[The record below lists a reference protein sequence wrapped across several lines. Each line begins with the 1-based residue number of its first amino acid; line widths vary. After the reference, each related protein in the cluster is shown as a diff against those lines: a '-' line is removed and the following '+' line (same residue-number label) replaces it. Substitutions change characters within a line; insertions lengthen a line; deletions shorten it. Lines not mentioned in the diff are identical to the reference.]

1 MRGEIISHDGA
12 TGTGLI
18 SGDDGLRYE
27 FTDADIQSGT
37 AGLGLR
43 VDFAPEAGRA
53 AQIMVLAAA
62 TQAGTASTAATLN
75 PDVIDWQ
82 HLMLRF
88 DGRIRRTHFGIA
100 WLVLFGVSIVLG
112 FIPFLGFILSIAL
125 IWPNLAIAVK
135 RLHDMGQSGWLAAIP
150 YVVAFV
156 GTIVAFSMM
165 GFGALMN
172 AERLENE
179 DPSAILALIGPA
191 FGIFG
196 LMALIGLG
204 FLLWIGLTPGQ
215 PGTNRYGPNPKGGTT

>member
-37 AGLGLR
+37 AAVGLR
-43 VDFAPEAGRA
+43 VDFVADAGRA

-62 TQAGTASTAATLN
+62 PQTAMASSDAPVN

-100 WLVLFGVSIVLG
+100 WLILFAIYIVTS
-112 FIPFLGFILSIAL
+112 FIPLVGWIVSLAL
-125 IWPNLAIAVK
+125 LWPGLAITVK
-135 RLHDMGQSGWLAAIP
+135 RLHDIGLTGWIAAIP
-150 YVVAFV
+150 YGVAVVGSIAAAASMGI
-156 GTIVAFSMM
+156 GT
-165 GFGALMN
+165 LMN
-172 AERLENE
+172 MQGMDQE
-179 DPSAILALIGPA
+179 DPAAILAAVGPA
-191 FGIFG
+191 FGISAIV
-196 LMALIGLG
+196 LLVIVG
-204 FLLWIGLTPGQ
+204 FLLWFVFAPSQ
-215 PGTNRYGPNPKGGTT
+215 PGTNRYGPNPKGE